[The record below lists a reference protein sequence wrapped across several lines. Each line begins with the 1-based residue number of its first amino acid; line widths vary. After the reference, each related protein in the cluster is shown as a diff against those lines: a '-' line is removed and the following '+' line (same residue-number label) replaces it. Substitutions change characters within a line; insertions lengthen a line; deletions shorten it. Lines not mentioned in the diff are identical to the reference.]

1 MVLTTPECRY
11 IRSDRES
18 IRIVF
23 VAVTLM
29 TLGRI
34 IKPQYL
40 ALHLGDILNQ
50 KKCWF
55 DNQNSTD
62 TLSHPPPLT
71 YKILL

>member
-23 VAVTLM
+23 VAVILM
-29 TLGRI
+29 TLERI

-55 DNQNSTD
+55 DSQNGTD

>member
-11 IRSDRES
+11 IRSNRES

-23 VAVTLM
+23 VAATLM

-50 KKCWF
+50 KKC
-55 DNQNSTD
+55 
-62 TLSHPPPLT
+62 
-71 YKILL
+71 